1 MLKTI
6 FTYLTMTLTVFAI
19 GQDVHFSQT
28 DRANHQINPAF
39 IGCYNGDFKVEIN
52 WKDQWNSI
60 NSAFKTYGTAFEYS
74 FGKRGYRP
82 KKVFFAA
89 GLHIFRDVTGEVEL
103 GNTNVGGTFS
113 TLVKVNRSSRFVMGL
128 QANYNRIGINTA
140 NMQWGSQYS
149 GLNFDPS
156 LVNGEG
162 IDFSPFGF
170 GDVSFGV
177 AYWYHKKNR
186 GFLGLSPE
194 NAKIG
199 LSVYH
204 LNKPKTNYTLHNS
217 RLPMKFVFHA
227 DAMFDIHENLYL
239 RPNLNVLFQ
248 NNQHEILVGGVFK
261 YTLKNGSNITGL
273 KNEWFISSGFD
284 LRITN
289 LLDAFIPKVY
299 IGIENISLG
308 LSYDINVSKLSTYT
322 NYRGGFEFSLRFI
335 NPDSFYHRRPIKPVT
350 SI

>member
-1 MLKTI
+1 MIKTI
-6 FTYLTMTLTVFAI
+6 FTYLTLLLSILTY

-39 IGCYNGDFKVEIN
+39 IGCYNGDFKVEMN
-52 WKDQWNSI
+52 WKDQWKSI
-60 NSAFKTYGTAFEYS
+60 NNSFKTYGTAFEYS
-74 FGKRGYRP
+74 FAKRGYKP

-89 GLHIFRDVTGEVEL
+89 GLHVFRDVSGEVEL

-128 QANYNRIGINTA
+128 QANYNRIGINA
-140 NMQWGSQYS
+140 SNMQWGSQYS

-156 LVNGEG
+156 LSNGEG
-162 IDFSPFGF
+162 VDFSPFVF
-170 GDVSFGV
+170 GDISFGL

-199 LSVYH
+199 LSAYH
-204 LNKPKTNYTLHNS
+204 LNRPRTNYSSVDS
-217 RLPMKFVFHA
+217 RLPMKFVLHA
-227 DAMFDIHENLYL
+227 DAMFDVHENLYFQ
-239 RPNLNVLFQ
+239 PNLNVMFQ
-248 NNQHEILVGGVFK
+248 NMQHEILIGAIFK
-261 YTLKNGSNITGL
+261 HTLKNGSSITGL
-273 KNEWFISSGFD
+273 KNEWFISGGLD

-289 LLDAFIPKVY
+289 LVDAVVPKFY
-299 IGIENISLG
+299 IGLENISLG
-308 LSYDINVSKLSTYT
+308 LSYDINVSTLSSYS

-335 NPDSFYHRRPIKPVT
+335 NPDSYYHKKPTKPVT